1 MSSSLNFGN
10 PFSHI
15 EKRLATR
22 KRRLSSSASTP
33 NLNDNPSSNR
43 RRSKD
48 FPKILGTTPAAGSI
62 SGIIPTLNIRPSD
75 TSNLN
80 VHSSIVSFLEPF
92 YQNVTGFCT
101 DHPDASESPLLHN
114 SMTYGEVTWA
124 GMAACYKAMGP
135 VHEEDVFY
143 DLGSGI
149 GKFVV
154 YVALRGRVTRS
165 VGLEVGAKR
174 HETAVEVGDKI
185 RRKMDS
191 LGDSCKVLNPSDFCF
206 EQKDI
211 SRANYPTDLSI
222 AFLSNLVMDTQ
233 LQTRT
238 LDRLF
243 KCCPKLRMVVAII
256 PIRHARLKLITAA
269 HVGCTWAKISSWQI
283 YKVLG
288 EELRPTLLKSRLR
301 NI

>member
-1 MSSSLNFGN
+1 MSSLNQGFGN

-15 EKRLATR
+15 EKRLAIR
-22 KRRLSSSASTP
+22 KRRFTSSASTP
-33 NLNDNPSSNR
+33 NLTDISSSR
-43 RRSKD
+43 LCSKTD
-48 FPKILGTTPAAGSI
+48 SDIT
-62 SGIIPTLNIRPSD
+62 SGITTLNIRPFKN
-75 TSNLN
+75 TTNSN
-80 VHSSIVSFLEPF
+80 HSSIVSFLEPF
-92 YQNVTGFCT
+92 YHNVTGFCT

-114 SMTYGEVTWA
+114 SMTYGEVTWE
-124 GMAACYKAMGP
+124 GMGACYKAMGP
-135 VHEEDVFY
+135 VYAEDVFY

-174 HETAVEVGDKI
+174 HETAVDVGDKI
-185 RRKMDS
+185 RRKIES
-191 LGDSCKVLNPSDFCF
+191 LGDSCTVLNTSDFCF

-211 SRANYPTDLSI
+211 SKANYPKDLSI

-233 LQTRT
+233 LQMRT

-256 PIRHARLKLITAA
+256 PIRHTRLKLLTAA